1 MSNGHLNEAARKAY
15 YNSQFHAQD
24 QLIKRYVKNAYFRG
38 LITGVISGLIWTII
52 LILTFI

>member
-24 QLIKRYVKNAYFRG
+24 QLIKRYVRNAYFRG

-52 LILTFI
+52 LILILT